1 MTQNGLMI
9 ENFLIESRRKN
20 SLPLYFLFL
29 LVPTRSFVTRGSRF
43 GFWKSK
49 KQHKFNK
56 PSVLISNYLD
66 FFEQTYQVYQL
77 QNVGLD
83 MVDLCKC

>member
-1 MTQNGLMI
+1 M
-9 ENFLIESRRKN
+9 N
-20 SLPLYFLFL
+20 SNEG
-29 LVPTRSFVTRGSRF
+29 VGGSRF
-43 GFWKSK
+43 GFWRSE

-83 MVDLCKC
+83 LVD

>member
-1 MTQNGLMI
+1 VI
-9 ENFLIESRRKN
+9 VKSVYI
-20 SLPLYFLFL
+20 L
-29 LVPTRSFVTRGSRF
+29 LKSTVGGSRF
-43 GFWKSK
+43 SFWKSE

-66 FFEQTYQVYQL
+66 FFEQAYQVYQL

-83 MVDLCKC
+83 MVD

>member
-1 MTQNGLMI
+1 MI
-9 ENFLIESRRKN
+9 VGAMKD
-20 SLPLYFLFL
+20 
-29 LVPTRSFVTRGSRF
+29 VGGSRF
-43 GFWKSK
+43 GFWRSE

-83 MVDLCKC
+83 LVD